1 MNSFNGIGNLG
12 SDPELRR
19 TPSGRPVTNFSL
31 AIDRRYYQGEG
42 QNRQLIKETDWIP
55 VVVWAGL
62 AEVCAKHLQKGSKV
76 CVEGSIRPR
85 TYKDREGTQ
94 HSTFEVVAS
103 HVHFLDRI
111 KSNAEVSTNTE
122 DKSQENL
129 GLSAE
134 QLEEFVAKVRETA
147 QN

>member
-1 MNSFNGIGNLG
+1 MNSFTGIGNLG

-42 QNRQLIKETDWIP
+42 ANRQLVKQTDWIP

-62 AEVCAKHLQKGSKV
+62 AEVCARHLQKGSKV
-76 CVEGSIRPR
+76 CIEGSIRPR
-85 TYKDREGTQ
+85 TYKDREGVS

-111 KSNAEVSTNTE
+111 RSNADVST
-122 DKSQENL
+122 DQQESKL
-129 GLSAE
+129 ETTLPVE
-134 QLEEFVAKVRETA
+134 QMEQFMARMKET